1 MKRKPC
7 RATRI
12 VALALAS
19 FAAAMLA
26 FGCGGSMPPAED
38 SGTQAPGDDPWA
50 ALDQAEQE
58 VHLALGVA
66 PTRMTAGPIDEAQ
79 GGAVAQQAVEEPTY
93 ATPPTAPTAYAP
105 PPGEAVGKTEAEA
118 KRAEGPARPADAAP
132 KPVSADPCSTAC
144 RALDSME
151 RAATHLCDLAGA
163 EAARCASAKDR
174 LRKAEEL
181 VRQRCPGCAG

>member
-19 FAAAMLA
+19 FAVTVLA

-38 SGTQAPGDDPWA
+38 SATQAPGGDPWA
-50 ALDQAEQE
+50 ALDQAERE
-58 VHLALGVA
+58 VHLALGVPPA
-66 PTRMTAGPIDEAQ
+66 QMTPGMADEAR
-79 GGAVAQQAVEEPTY
+79 GGAVAQQAAPEPTY
-93 ATPPTAPTAYAP
+93 AAPPTAPTAYAP

-118 KRAEGPARPADAAP
+118 KRAEAPARPADAAP
-132 KPVSADPCSTAC
+132 RPVSTDPCATAC

-163 EAARCASAKDR
+163 EATRCASAKDR